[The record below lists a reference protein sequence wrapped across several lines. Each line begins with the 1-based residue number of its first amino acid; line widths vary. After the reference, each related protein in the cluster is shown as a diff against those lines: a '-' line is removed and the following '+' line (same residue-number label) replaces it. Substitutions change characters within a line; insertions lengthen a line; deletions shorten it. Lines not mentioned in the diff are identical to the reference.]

1 MRFGIGAASV
11 TVRPPA
17 SVRVGETAEVS
28 VDLEGGDAD
37 QEVDDL
43 YVEVE
48 TEYEVETDDGTQ
60 MRETTLHRERLGESF
75 TLGADEQRTE
85 TLEVPIPRETPV
97 TLGRTEVWIEGGLD
111 ISWSLDPDDSGHVEV
126 EPSDRMERVFDAV
139 EQLGFDLR
147 EAKPEDKPGGL
158 FSSGKPFVQEFEY
171 VPRSGPY
178 RGELDEIELIF
189 DPTSEALNVT
199 VEVDRKGGMLSE
211 MTGGDE
217 SKDRLSVTDQDTDT
231 VAEELSELIDRNM

>member
-11 TVRPPA
+11 TVRPPS
-17 SVRVGETAEVS
+17 SVTVGETAEVS

-43 YVEVE
+43 YVQVE
-48 TEYEVETDDGTQ
+48 TEYERETEEGTTEV
-60 MRETTLHRERLGESF
+60 ETTLHTERLGESF
-75 TLGADEQRTE
+75 TLEADERRTE
-85 TLEVPIPRETPV
+85 TLQVPIPRETPV

-111 ISWSLDPDDSGHVEV
+111 ISWSLDPDDWEHVQV
-126 EPSDRMERVFDAV
+126 EPSDRMERVFEAV
-139 EQLGFDLR
+139 EELGFDLR
-147 EAKPEDKPGGL
+147 EAYPEDKPGGL
-158 FSSGKPFVQEFEY
+158 FSSGTPFVQEFEY

-189 DPTSEALNVT
+189 DPTPEALNVT

-211 MTGGDE
+211 MMDADE
-217 SKDRLSVTDQDTDT
+217 SRDRLSVTDQDAGTL
-231 VAEELSELIDRNM
+231 AGELDDLIERNA